1 MENQEIADNTETLA
15 LDIAELNT
23 TLETA
28 RKMLRD
34 MFTQIQELDAMWDG
48 PANDE
53 FNKQFANDHEN
64 AKELC
69 AAVESLIGCMEYAK
83 EQYNSC
89 ENQVNGIVSS
99 IYV

>member
-1 MENQEIADNTETLA
+1 MANQEIAVNTETLA

-53 FNKQFANDHEN
+53 FNK
-64 AKELC
+64 
-69 AAVESLIGCMEYAK
+69 IGRASCRERVCEY
-83 EQYNSC
+83 
-89 ENQVNGIVSS
+89 V
-99 IYV
+99 